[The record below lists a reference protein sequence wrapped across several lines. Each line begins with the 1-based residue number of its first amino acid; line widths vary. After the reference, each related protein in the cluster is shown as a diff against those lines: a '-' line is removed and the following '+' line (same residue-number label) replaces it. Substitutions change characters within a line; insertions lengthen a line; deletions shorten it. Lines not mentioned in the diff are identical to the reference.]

1 MKALHELSLQ
11 EYNMLKE
18 LGMLWEIFPEA
29 TGFVN
34 DDLDA
39 VVVYKDVNLQTGKA
53 CLFYDIID
61 EEAEYEW

>member
-18 LGMLWEIFPEA
+18 LGMLWEIFPKA

-34 DDLDA
+34 DDLEA
-39 VVVYKDVNLQTGKA
+39 VIVEKTIGPDSSVKY
-53 CLFYDIID
+53 FYDIID

>member
-34 DDLDA
+34 DDLEA
-39 VVVYKDVNLQTGKA
+39 VIVEKTVGLDSPVKY
-53 CLFYDIID
+53 FYDIID